1 MQKNFSHLKDIRF
14 DGINMKDEL
23 PVHVILG
30 AGDCT
35 EIKASERARVCQQ
48 GEGIAELTK
57 LGWVIIHQ
65 E

>member
-1 MQKNFSHLKDIRF
+1 
-14 DGINMKDEL
+14 MKDEL

-30 AGDCT
+30 AGGCT
-35 EIKASERARVCQQ
+35 KIKASERPRVCQQ